1 MDTLGKTIAK
11 YRKERKMSQPDLA
24 AELTKHGFPIKV
36 SAISSWETGTTQ
48 PTAGMFLEV
57 CKMFQDWKRRT
68 YQCRFDGQKPQNMDR
83 DKP

>member
-57 CKMFQDWKRRT
+57 CKILEITHIYEEFIGTNPKNL
-68 YQCRFDGQKPQNMDR
+68 FSPSK
-83 DKP
+83 K